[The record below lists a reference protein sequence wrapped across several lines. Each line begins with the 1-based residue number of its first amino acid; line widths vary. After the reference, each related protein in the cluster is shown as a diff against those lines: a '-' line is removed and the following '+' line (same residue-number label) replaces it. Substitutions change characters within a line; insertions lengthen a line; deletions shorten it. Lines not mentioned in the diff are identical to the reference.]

1 MRTRACASFIFLSK
15 NKRGEKLSK
24 PLEVKNYRDQAIKS
38 AKQLMYG
45 ENVINKVKAS
55 QSIREIT
62 RIMKTARES
71 EDKRC

>member
-1 MRTRACASFIFLSK
+1 M
-15 NKRGEKLSK
+15 SK
-24 PLEVKNYRDQAIKS
+24 PLEVKNYRDRAIKS

-45 ENVINKVKAS
+45 ENIINKVKAS